1 MKQFIH
7 TPLQTTLPELECIT
21 TPTERFYVTPNGD
34 RYPSITHV
42 LSILSNGIIE
52 KWRERIGQEEAQKI
66 SEHACNR
73 GTDLHSVLEAYLK
86 NETLS
91 FPEDPKSRVKIMFNR
106 MKRVLSK
113 VDNIVAQEIP
123 LYSDALRI
131 AGRCDVIAD
140 YSGVLS
146 VIDFKGATK
155 AKKKDWIKSYFLQT
169 TAYSLMF
176 QERTGISAEQI
187 VILMSGENDFSCQ
200 IFVEQR
206 DKYVQQLKETIDLF
220 TAKAA

>member
-52 KWRERIGQEEAQKI
+52 NWRKRIGEKEAQKI
-66 SEHACNR
+66 SEHASNR
-73 GTDLHSVLEAYLK
+73 GTDLHSALEAHLK
-86 NETLS
+86 NETPN
-91 FPEDPKSRVKIMFNR
+91 FPDDPRSKVRIMFNR
-106 MKRVLSK
+106 IKRVLSK

-123 LYSDALRI
+123 LYSDALRV
-131 AGRCDVIAD
+131 AGRCDVIAE
-140 YSGVLS
+140 YNGVLS
-146 VIDFKGATK
+146 IIDFKGATK

-169 TAYSLMF
+169 TGYSLMF
-176 QERTGISAEQI
+176 QERTGIAAEQI
-187 VILMSGENDFSCQ
+187 VILMSGEEDFSCQ

-206 DKYVQQLKETIDLF
+206 DKYVQPLKETINLF
-220 TAKAA
+220 TAKQ